1 MAHAAHAR
9 STPRST
15 PRSGPVLTATWL
27 GLTFG
32 LLLGAVAVGQTH
44 IGVRAGAATLLVM
57 LAPLTIAVYVQA
69 IRHGFGS
76 KAAAT
81 LTALA
86 FVTTFLRVALL

>member
-15 PRSGPVLTATWL
+15 PRTGPVLTATWL

-32 LLLGAVAVGQTH
+32 LLVGAIAVGQTH
-44 IGVRAGAATLLVM
+44 VGVRAGAATLLVM
-57 LAPLTIAVYVQA
+57 IAPLTIAIFVQA

-76 KAAAT
+76 KPAAA

-86 FVTTFLRVALL
+86 LITTVFRVALL